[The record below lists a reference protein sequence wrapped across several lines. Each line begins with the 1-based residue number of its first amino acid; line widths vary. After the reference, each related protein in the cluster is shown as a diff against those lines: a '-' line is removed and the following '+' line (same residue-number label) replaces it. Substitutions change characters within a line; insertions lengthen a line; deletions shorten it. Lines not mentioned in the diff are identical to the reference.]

1 MTARAAALF
10 ALFFF
15 AACKQP
21 TDLGNECSMTKR
33 DPNVDGGRLF
43 IKEGEIKVGAN
54 KDFISFG
61 ATDCENLVCVIDTD
75 APAGTDPN
83 APAVG
88 YCSNRCPQGTECPSG
103 DPADDLD
110 PKKKLRC
117 RALVL
122 DEETLRSVN
131 IGDLKSPYFCAR
143 GAVTDGG
150 TPRN

>member
-1 MTARAAALF
+1 MIRAPL
-10 ALFFF
+10 LVLLLL
-15 AACKQP
+15 AACTTP
-21 TDLGNECSMTKR
+21 TDYGQPCKLVKR
-33 DPNVDGGRLF
+33 GPDGKPVP
-43 IKEGEIKVGAN
+43 IATGEIKVGAG

-75 APAGTDPN
+75 APAGTNPN

-88 YCSNRCPQGTECPSG
+88 YCSNRCQQGTECPSG